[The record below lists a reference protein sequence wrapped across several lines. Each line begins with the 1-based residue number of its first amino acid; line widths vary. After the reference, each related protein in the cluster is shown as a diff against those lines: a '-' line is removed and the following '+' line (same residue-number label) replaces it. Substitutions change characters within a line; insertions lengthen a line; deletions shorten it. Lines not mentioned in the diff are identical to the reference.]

1 MAADLVATQALEVA
15 DELHSLAGE
24 LIIVDTPGQVELFA
38 FREASSHLIEV
49 LGQDQATRLF
59 TYSIQ
64 CFPEAHL
71 ACITDVVVSI
81 VEFELGL
88 PTKNFLSKSDLLEEE
103 DLEKILEWSERLEIL
118 EMALYDEAGGQEQNL
133 QLINFV

>member
-1 MAADLVATQALEVA
+1 MISLTEVMNEYDLGPNGAQILAADLVAAQALEVA

-49 LGQDQATRLF
+49 LGQDQLRLF
-59 TYSIQ
+59 TYSTQ

-71 ACITDVVVSI
+71 ALYHRCCCRV
-81 VEFELGL
+81 
-88 PTKNFLSKSDLLEEE
+88 LL
-103 DLEKILEWSERLEIL
+103 
-118 EMALYDEAGGQEQNL
+118 NL
-133 QLINFV
+133 D